1 MKKIRGLCAATTL
14 LVVLSVSVV
23 AGDISTNAVPP
34 PPPPP
39 ASATTTEPAH
49 VTTDE
54 TQSTIESETLI
65 AEITLSLLQLLAV
78 F

>member
-1 MKKIRGLCAATTL
+1 MKKIRDFCAATTL
-14 LVVLSVSVV
+14 LIMLSVSVV
-23 AGDISTNAVPP
+23 AGDISTNVVP

-39 ASATTTEPAH
+39 ASVTTTEPRDI
-49 VTTDE
+49 TTDE
-54 TQSTIESETLI
+54 TQSEIESETLI